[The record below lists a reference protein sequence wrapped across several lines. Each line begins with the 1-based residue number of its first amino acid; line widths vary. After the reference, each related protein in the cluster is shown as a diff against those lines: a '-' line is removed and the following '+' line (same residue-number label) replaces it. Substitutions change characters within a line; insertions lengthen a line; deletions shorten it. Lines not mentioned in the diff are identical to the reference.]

1 MPDHS
6 PNLDRAAP
14 VRPDEELDWPA
25 LETYLRAHL
34 PETGG
39 TMTVAQFHGGHANLT
54 YLLKFGKAE
63 YVLRRPPFGKIA
75 PGAHDMK
82 REYRVLSKLNP
93 HFSPA
98 PRAFHYC
105 NDETVIGAAFVVV
118 ERRHGVLVR
127 YDLPEC
133 FQDFERAEERLTV
146 ALVEMQARLHRLDPY
161 AIGLE
166 KLGRPEGFLQ
176 RQVAG
181 WSKRWELSKTQDN
194 PKADALGGLLSA
206 DIPVPQAVS
215 IVHNDIKFDNC
226 QFQPDD
232 PDVVTSLF
240 DWDMTT
246 LGDPLSCF
254 ASTLGYWPDERFP
267 EFRFPV
273 MLQGNFPDK
282 EFVRKQYAAATGYD
296 LSRIT
301 WYEAFA
307 YFKAAVICQQL
318 YQRYALGKST
328 DPRMAKMGR
337 AAEMFAEIAWRL
349 ISGEL

>member
-1 MPDHS
+1 MPEHHDD
-6 PNLDRAAP
+6 LDRAAA
-14 VRPDEELDWPA
+14 VRPDEQMDWPV
-25 LETYLRAHL
+25 LERYLRNHL
-34 PETGG
+34 PSTEES
-39 TMTVAQFHGGHANLT
+39 MTTAQFHGGHANLT
-54 YLLKFGKAE
+54 YLLRFGETE

-82 REYRVLSKLNP
+82 REFRVLSKLSE

-98 PRAFHYC
+98 PRAYHYC
-105 NDETVIGAAFVVV
+105 ADESIIGAPFVVV

-127 YDLPEC
+127 YDLPDC
-133 FQDFERAEERLTV
+133 FKKFDRAEERLTT
-146 ALVEMQARLHRLDPY
+146 ALVKMQAELHRLDPY

-166 KLGRPEGFLQ
+166 KLGRPEGFLE
-176 RQVAG
+176 RQLAG
-181 WSKRWELSKTQDN
+181 WSHRWQLAQTEENDKARRIEELLAGN
-194 PKADALGGLLSA
+194 
-206 DIPVPQAVS
+206 IPVPQAVS

-232 PDVVTSLF
+232 PDRVTSLF

-254 ASTLGYWPDERFP
+254 ASTLGYWPDGRFP
-267 EFRFPV
+267 EFKFPV
-273 MLQGNFPDK
+273 MLRGNFPDK
-282 EFVRKQYAAATGYD
+282 EFVREQYARFTGYD

-318 YQRYALGKST
+318 YQRFHQGKTT
-328 DPRMAKMGR
+328 DRRMAGMGR
-337 AAEMFAEIAWRL
+337 AAEMFLEIAFRL
-349 ISGEL
+349 LNG